1 MSERKYC
8 VATCHLGT
16 AMGIFLSGP
25 EDELLTLEE
34 AHRSTNNDLPLF
46 VDLLLSAQVLKSFRG
61 TAKFIFHCTPE
72 EYWEEEQAYWK
83 ENMDPEEYK
92 EIYPDPT

>member
-1 MSERKYC
+1 
-8 VATCHLGT
+8 
-16 AMGIFLSGP
+16 MGIFLSGP

-34 AHRSTNNDLPLF
+34 A
-46 VDLLLSAQVLKSFRG
+46 QSFRG

-92 EIYPDPT
+92 EIYRDQA

>member
-1 MSERKYC
+1 
-8 VATCHLGT
+8 
-16 AMGIFLSGP
+16 
-25 EDELLTLEE
+25 LTLEE
-34 AHRSTNNDLPLF
+34 A
-46 VDLLLSAQVLKSFRG
+46 QSFRG

-92 EIYPDPT
+92 EIYRDQA